1 MRIKTYGRNRVVNV
15 LFTSKKHFKTNFKS
29 QILNEGE
36 KLMGWFFRALNSSI
50 GKKFVMAVTG
60 VCLLLF
66 LIIHLINNLT
76 LYGGP
81 ELFNTVVKNL
91 DLIKPLV
98 RVIEAI
104 LVAIF
109 VLHIFNGVRLWIEN
123 KKARPVNYKING
135 SSQNSDLFSRTMFVT
150 GSIIFIF
157 LVIHLR
163 SFWVSFN
170 MGHPLAKE
178 HQYYQILIN
187 YFSDP
192 IYSILYVVAVILLG
206 FHLNHGF
213 QSAFQTFGWN
223 NKKYFPIIEKLGLI
237 YTIIMVIGFASIPI
251 YFLLFGGNL

>member
-1 MRIKTYGRNRVVNV
+1 
-15 LFTSKKHFKTNFKS
+15 
-29 QILNEGE
+29 
-36 KLMGWFFRALNSSI
+36 MGWFFRALNSSI

-91 DLIKPLV
+91 DGIKPLV
-98 RVIEAI
+98 RVIE
-104 LVAIF
+104 LVLVLIF
-109 VLHIFNGVRLWIEN
+109 VFHIFNGVRLWYEN
-123 KKARPVNYKING
+123 KKARPVGYKVNG
-135 SSQNSDLFSRTMFVT
+135 SSENSDLFSRTMFVT

-157 LVIHLR
+157 LVVHLR
-163 SFWVSFN
+163 TFWVSFN
-170 MGHPLAKE
+170 LGHELAE
-178 HQYYQILIN
+178 QHQYYQIVAEA
-187 YFSDP
+187 FSDW
-192 IYSILYVVAVILLG
+192 IYSLLYIAAMILLG

-237 YTIIMVIGFASIPI
+237 YTLIMVIGFASIPI
-251 YFLLFGGNL
+251 YFLFFYGGNL